1 MGGRNIRKYRE
12 GESDHRLKFSHPPFP
27 RRLESDCGICQ
38 RVIEMLLRPRSEQS
52 LVLGS
57 FDDVLSRP
65 ACDHT
70 RLFAELR
77 EICAKSDATKL
88 SSVDVALISGR
99 WLEDQVSLVASLA
112 DPDSP
117 SFVLHLDDTWS
128 SNKVAH
134 DLPLDKDWFSE
145 DLLSQWKTKCFRRHG
160 DMCAN
165 PLKLPRVSPDWLID
179 IEQACIVPGLGVDL
193 YIALSYRWGRIP
205 GFKLDSERLAVLR
218 KPGAFDEPNFKAALA
233 PTLRDAIY
241 LTRRLGERYLWIDAF
256 CIVHGDQSSTVDQL
270 NSMSSIYASAALT
283 LVAADGD
290 AADGIRGLEGQS
302 ESRQLRTASKLLPM
316 AFGSGYTVK
325 CFKPDPRVSAYHQRG
340 WTYQECMMSSRKMIF
355 AEGTVHWQ
363 CHRDHFHERSTSKSE
378 FNQYITPMPKSL
390 LSGFP
395 DLDALSLV
403 IGRYNSRKLSYDEDA
418 LPGIMGIL
426 SLLSRTFEGGFLYGL
441 PETLFDRALGWMCD
455 GARRRVES
463 DRPQH
468 ERLSSA
474 GLPSWSWV
482 GWQGDTFWPPYHDG
496 EAARITNN
504 RGEIEETIP
513 ITAWYTSSSPLTSDR
528 RHIRATW
535 FEKRDDW
542 RHSSP
547 SLPQDWTRN
556 YAYES
561 IGLENPMT
569 TDLSYSHKYDHT
581 SNWYYPFTV
590 PEIRESTP
598 QFVPDQTAYLFCQ
611 TKRAHLQVREGDQA
625 AGSLSLHDGSNKE
638 IGFISS
644 IARDDLKRILAE
656 LASNGDS
663 KTFIEVVAIYRS
675 KVYID
680 FGLLTRTYPSTFD
693 DAPCVSERYTV
704 LWIKWEDGVAYRHGI
719 GYIGRDIWEALPLE
733 DVDLV
738 LG

>member
-1 MGGRNIRKYRE
+1 
-12 GESDHRLKFSHPPFP
+12 
-27 RRLESDCGICQ
+27 
-38 RVIEMLLRPRSEQS
+38 MLLRPRSEQS

-426 SLLSRTFEGGFLYGL
+426 SLLSL
-441 PETLFDRALGWMCD
+441 
-455 GARRRVES
+455 
-463 DRPQH
+463 
-468 ERLSSA
+468 
-474 GLPSWSWV
+474 
-482 GWQGDTFWPPYHDG
+482 
-496 EAARITNN
+496 
-504 RGEIEETIP
+504 
-513 ITAWYTSSSPLTSDR
+513 
-528 RHIRATW
+528 
-535 FEKRDDW
+535 
-542 RHSSP
+542 
-547 SLPQDWTRN
+547 
-556 YAYES
+556 
-561 IGLENPMT
+561 
-569 TDLSYSHKYDHT
+569 
-581 SNWYYPFTV
+581 

-625 AGSLSLHDGSNKE
+625 AGSLFLHDGSNKE